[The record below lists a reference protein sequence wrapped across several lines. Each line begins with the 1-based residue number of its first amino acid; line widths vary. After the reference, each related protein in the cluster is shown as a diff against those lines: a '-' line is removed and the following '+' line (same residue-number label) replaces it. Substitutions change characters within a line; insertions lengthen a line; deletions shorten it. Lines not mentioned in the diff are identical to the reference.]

1 MKAFMFEDEVV
12 VAENWDEFVEFTK
25 QEWEPDLWQDYK
37 EVPIYMVVKT
47 QDGEMTIDHIVKNHS
62 SYNGKPLQIL
72 SGYA

>member
-12 VAENWDEFVEFTK
+12 VAETWDEFVEFTK
-25 QEWEPDLWQDYK
+25 QEWGADFWQDYK
-37 EVPIYMVVKT
+37 EVPIDTVVKT
-47 QDGEMTIDHIVKNHS
+47 QDGKMTIDDVVKNHS